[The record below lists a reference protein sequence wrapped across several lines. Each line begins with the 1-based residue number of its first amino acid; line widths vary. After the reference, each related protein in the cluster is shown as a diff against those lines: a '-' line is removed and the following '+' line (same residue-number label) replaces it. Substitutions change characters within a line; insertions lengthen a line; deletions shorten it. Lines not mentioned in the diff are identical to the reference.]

1 MAATRRQAR
10 EWAIQML
17 TAADLNPPVDRAQFL
32 QSFWEQLGTVDAA
45 EGGVAD
51 TGGLRDFA
59 EERVLGV
66 LDHLDEIDALLKPLL
81 ENWDITRLG
90 TIERAVLRM
99 GAWEMKWSKVPRPV
113 VINEAIDLANWFSTP
128 KSRPLV
134 NGVLDKLAKQVGGR
148 EG

>member
-17 TAADLNPPVDRAQFL
+17 TAADLNPPVDRVQFL

-99 GAWEMKWSKVPRPV
+99 GVWEMKWSKVPRPV

>member
-32 QSFWEQLGTVDAA
+32 QSFWGQLSTVDAA

-99 GAWEMKWSKVPRPV
+99 GVWEMKWSKVPRPV

>member
-32 QSFWEQLGTVDAA
+32 QSFWEQLGTVDAT

-99 GAWEMKWSKVPRPV
+99 GVWEMKWSKVPRPV